1 MGITNMK
8 QNRCTGFRL
17 PIIQKE
23 DEDEEQEEKEK
34 REDENKKKGEEEDEE
49 KKKKVEEEEDLESN
63 SILTLNPTQCV
74 PLVI

>member
-1 MGITNMK
+1 MGITNTK

-23 DEDEEQEEKEK
+23 EEDKEKEEKKK
-34 REDENKKKGEEEDEE
+34 REDENKKKGKEEDEE
-49 KKKKVEEEEDLESN
+49 KKKVEEEEDLESN